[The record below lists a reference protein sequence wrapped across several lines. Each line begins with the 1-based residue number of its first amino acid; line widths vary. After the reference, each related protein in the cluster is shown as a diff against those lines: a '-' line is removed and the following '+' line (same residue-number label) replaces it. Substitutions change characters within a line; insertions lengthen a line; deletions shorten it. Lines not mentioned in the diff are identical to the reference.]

1 MEPNKNEL
9 LKYLRMIDRRKGLF
23 ILVALLVTS
32 VFIVGS
38 YFIPKKYRAD
48 STVFIEKSV
57 INNLVKGLAITPDM
71 GDRIR
76 VLKYALLSRELVG
89 RVLDDIEQGPSFAT
103 ANQKQDFISA
113 LQRRTELSIKG
124 NGDLFIVSLVDKDP
138 VFARDYLNTLVRTYV
153 QENLSAKREESYGAN
168 RFLDEQLVLFKNKLD
183 KAEDAIIQFRRSQN
197 VYLGNDESS
206 KVAAIRGYLDQ
217 IDQIDLDITTMSAK
231 MRLLENQLRN
241 VDPKVA
247 LFSGK
252 RRQDAIAFLEDKL
265 GKLLLTY
272 TESYPEVVRIKV
284 ELEALRSRQEQGGDD
299 AAPVEMQGIN
309 PVYQETLQGKM
320 SLEAE
325 ISSLNA
331 KKNKLRQMVEVREK
345 DLREV
350 PEHRKELDRL
360 VQERQSARKIYEEL
374 LLRLGQAEVSKQME
388 IGDKATTFRI
398 VDPAILPRVPVSPN
412 MIRMILLAIAV
423 GLGSGAGL
431 IVLLEQQD
439 SSVKNVDDLK
449 FFGVQV
455 LARIPSIV
463 DEQEVLRGKIR
474 NRWVYATAACYGTAV
489 LGLLLFESLY
499 RLRG

>member
-1 MEPNKNEL
+1 
-9 LKYLRMIDRRKGLF
+9 
-23 ILVALLVTS
+23 
-32 VFIVGS
+32 
-38 YFIPKKYRAD
+38 
-48 STVFIEKSV
+48 
-57 INNLVKGLAITPDM
+57 
-71 GDRIR
+71 
-76 VLKYALLSRELVG
+76 
-89 RVLDDIEQGPSFAT
+89 
-103 ANQKQDFISA
+103 
-113 LQRRTELSIKG
+113 
-124 NGDLFIVSLVDKDP
+124 
-138 VFARDYLNTLVRTYV
+138 
-153 QENLSAKREESYGAN
+153 
-168 RFLDEQLVLFKNKLD
+168 
-183 KAEDAIIQFRRSQN
+183 
-197 VYLGNDESS
+197 
-206 KVAAIRGYLDQ
+206 
-217 IDQIDLDITTMSAK
+217 
-231 MRLLENQLRN
+231 MRLLENQLRSL
-241 VDPKVA
+241 DPKVA

-252 RRQDAIAFLEDKL
+252 RRQDAIAFLEEKL
-265 GKLLLTY
+265 GRLLLTY
-272 TESYPEVVRIKV
+272 TESYPEVVRAKV

-299 AAPVEMQGIN
+299 SAPVEMEGIN

-331 KKNKLRQMVEVREK
+331 KKNKLGQMVESREK
-345 DLREV
+345 ELREV

-360 VQERQSARKIYEEL
+360 IQERQSARKIYEEL

-449 FFGVQV
+449 AFGVQV